1 MGEEAVEQALRAL
14 RHRERSSSQIER
26 YLEAHG
32 VDEPDR
38 ADALA
43 TLARTGLVDDCRFAE
58 ARARV
63 LAERGAGDALIEHD
77 LDSAG
82 VERATIEEVLGGLE
96 SESLRARRSS
106 SAAARTR
113 GPSGTCSG
121 KGFSADVAHAAVA
134 AARAERVTMTALSSV
149 VFPARTRFLNPC
161 SSTTP
166 SSSPDPDPMP
176 PEAGGCTTSLT

>member
-1 MGEEAVEQALRAL
+1 MGEKAVEQALRAL

-32 VDEPDR
+32 IDEPDR
-38 ADALA
+38 AVALA
-43 TLARTGLVDDCRFAE
+43 TLTRTGLVDDCRFAE

-96 SESLRARRSS
+96 SESLRARRVVDRRGPD
-106 SAAARTR
+106 ARTER
-113 GPSGTCSG
+113 YLLG
-121 KGFSADVAHAAVA
+121 KGFSPDVTHAAVA
-134 AARAERVTMTALSSV
+134 AARAERL
-149 VFPARTRFLNPC
+149 R
-161 SSTTP
+161 
-166 SSSPDPDPMP
+166 
-176 PEAGGCTTSLT
+176 

>member
-1 MGEEAVEQALRAL
+1 MGEKAVEQALRAL

-32 VDEPDR
+32 IDEPDR

-43 TLARTGLVDDCRFAE
+43 TLMRTGLVDDCRFAE

-96 SESLRARRSS
+96 SEPLRARRVVDRRGPD
-106 SAAARTR
+106 ARTER
-113 GPSGTCSG
+113 YLLG
-121 KGFSADVAHAAVA
+121 KGFSPDVTHAAVA
-134 AARAERVTMTALSSV
+134 AARAEPLR
-149 VFPARTRFLNPC
+149 
-161 SSTTP
+161 
-166 SSSPDPDPMP
+166 
-176 PEAGGCTTSLT
+176 